1 MCVHLRVCNSEKE
14 GGTYV
19 QVLIVGISALSK
31 MLRSGFLA
39 THSPPQTMSSLPLNP
54 PSLYK
59 PLSIHTQTSS
69 IQLATHLRSKSV
81 PVQSP
86 VNQLPNEVPL

>member
-54 PSLYK
+54 PL
-59 PLSIHTQTSS
+59 
-69 IQLATHLRSKSV
+69 
-81 PVQSP
+81 PV
-86 VNQLPNEVPL
+86 